1 MRHPLLCL
9 ACAGLLVWAP
19 AFAASTDD
27 VAARLQAATQA
38 HEQGRLTVARQAFE
52 RLARDGVPAAQ
63 YNLAVMHLRGE
74 VPRPSNAEAL
84 RLMGLAA
91 EHGFVTAMFEMG
103 RLHEAHS
110 IVDAPDP
117 VLATQWYLRAAEA
130 GSIDAQVAIGTGYY
144 LGRGVPKDL
153 AQAAHWFREAAKG
166 GDVGTQYLLASMY
179 EAGDGVD
186 QDLRLARYW
195 YGIAAK
201 NGDIAAPAKVK
212 QIDAQ
217 LGEPEPAPSPAP
229 TTRP

>member
-63 YNLAVMHLRGE
+63 YNLA
-74 VPRPSNAEAL
+74 
-84 RLMGLAA
+84 
-91 EHGFVTAMFEMG
+91 
-103 RLHEAHS
+103 
-110 IVDAPDP
+110 
-117 VLATQWYLRAAEA
+117 
-130 GSIDAQVAIGTGYY
+130 
-144 LGRGVPKDL
+144 
-153 AQAAHWFREAAKG
+153 
-166 GDVGTQYLLASMY
+166 SMY

-212 QIDAQ
+212 QLDAQ
-217 LGEPEPAPSPAP
+217 LGEPEPAPSPTP

>member
-1 MRHPLLCL
+1 MRQRLLLL
-9 ACAGLLVWAP
+9 ACAGLLALNT
-19 AFAASTDD
+19 AFAADSDD

-38 HEQGRLTVARQAFE
+38 HEQGRLKVARQAFE
-52 RLARDGVPAAQ
+52 RLAREGVPAAH

-74 VPRPSNAEAL
+74 VPHPSKTEAL
-84 RLMGLAA
+84 RLMNLAA
-91 EHGFVTAMFEMG
+91 EHGFVIAMFEMG

-110 IVDAPDP
+110 ITGTPDP
-117 VLATQWYLRAAEA
+117 ALATQWYLRAAEA

-153 AQAAHWFREAAKG
+153 AQAAHWYREAAKG

-201 NGDIAAPAKVK
+201 NGDIAAPAKVR
-212 QIDAQ
+212 QLDAQ
-217 LGEPEPAPSPAP
+217 LGEPEPAPPPAP